1 MSCELVSNYCLVG
14 SKDPILL
21 PFWDLAIYRV
31 QTILGIFFFWC
42 ERPTSGVGAIHQLA
56 LLLVSRAIIGS
67 GPPRDVYSV
76 PREVR
81 GTPGD
86 PGVHPEASRGA
97 PG

>member
-1 MSCELVSNYCLVG
+1 MSCELVSDYCLIS
-14 SKDPILL
+14 SKDPSPL

-31 QTILGIFFFWC
+31 QTIPGIFLFWC
-42 ERPTSGVGAIHQLA
+42 ERPTLGAGAVHQLA

-67 GPPRDVYSV
+67 GPPRDVCSV

-81 GTPGD
+81 GTSGD